1 MYDEIYQEYIRSVLG
16 YPERQPLYQNEMYN
30 LNYDNRNN
38 YQNFLDTNIES
49 DMNNRDANKYL
60 EDFYPDIYTLIY
72 PIIQEKCQENRGEL
86 TKETI
91 NKMTE
96 EVYLKVQGEKKI
108 KEDRGDRQNSNLQDL
123 IKILIL
129 RELLQRPRPPFRPPA
144 PPRSPMIPPFGP
156 PPPPPRPPVRP
167 R

>member
-16 YPERQPLYQNEMYN
+16 YPERQPIYQNDMYN
-30 LNYDNRNN
+30 INYDSRNN
-38 YQNFLDTNIES
+38 YQNFFDNGIEKNIE
-49 DMNNRDANKYL
+49 NRNENKEL
-60 EDFYPDIYTLIY
+60 EKFYPDIYNIVY
-72 PIIQEKCQENRGEL
+72 PIVQEKCEENRGDITEA
-86 TKETI
+86 TI

-96 EVYLKVQGEKKI
+96 EVYIKIQTDRKV

-129 RELLQRPRPPFRPPA
+129 RELLKRPRPPRPQVPPRPPM
-144 PPRSPMIPPFGP
+144 RPPFGP
-156 PPPPPRPPVRP
+156 PPPNRPPMRP